1 MSRFQLPN
9 MALDEMLGQ
18 HTVVLLGDLQFED
31 DAPVVMAILGKQTL
45 LYKFMLFKS
54 AECAWLW

>member
-1 MSRFQLPN
+1 

-18 HTVVLLGDLQFED
+18 HSVVLFGDLQFED
-31 DAPVVMAILGKQTL
+31 DAPTVMAIPGKQAL

-54 AECAWLW
+54 ADCAWLW